1 MEKKEQFIELFSI
14 FSLLCPF
21 KKWPMLGPLP
31 ASGLSKMSYK
41 VYPSTCLP
49 KILPTLLLCE
59 KRKKNWAN

>member
-21 KKWPMLGPLP
+21 KKWPILGPLP

-49 KILPTLLLCE
+49 NNPPYIIIM
-59 KRKKNWAN
+59 RKT